1 MITIEL
7 DKEQSRKV
15 TVEHIANTLIVQKQ
29 YLNDAQIARYR
40 FMLNQ
45 FASLK
50 ELDVIVEQFDK
61 TWPKDVTFY

>member
-50 ELDVIVEQFDK
+50 ELDVIVEQFDR